1 MGLSGIAR
9 AFLTSVGLLTFWL
22 ASTPALYAQG
32 VFCTQ
37 ATSLP
42 LPSYAVSSVKAD
54 AEGDIN
60 KPVHSNPTGDG
71 LYIRNQTLE
80 LMIRGAYGVR
90 SYQIVGAP
98 GWVNKIEWQVEAKMD
113 DAETQKLK
121 AMNKAEAQ
129 GERCLLLQSLLADRF
144 KLAVHHETRIQPGF
158 SLVVAKGGPKFKEA
172 GPNTPGQAPRPPI
185 IMENGI
191 LTFNGYPID
200 RLAMVLSQIMGH
212 TVVDKT
218 GLTGKY
224 EFTIPWTES
233 EFELTPNTPPES
245 ANDNDLGGSIFTV
258 LQERLGLRLESGKV
272 PTEVIVI
279 DHVEEPSPN

>member
-1 MGLSGIAR
+1 MGLTGIAR
-9 AFLTSVGLLTFWL
+9 ALPAALGLLAFWF
-22 ASTPALYAQG
+22 ASTPSLYAQAAY
-32 VFCTQ
+32 CTQ
-37 ATSLP
+37 ATTGP
-42 LPSYAVSSVKAD
+42 LPSYAVTSVKAD

-60 KPVHSNPTGDG
+60 KPVHGNQTGDG

-80 LMIRGAYGVR
+80 LMIRSAYGVR

-98 GWVNKIEWQVEAKMD
+98 GWVNQREWQVEAKTD
-113 DAETQKLK
+113 DAETQKLR

-129 GERCLLLQSLLADRF
+129 TERCLLLQSLLADRF
-144 KLAVHHETRIQPGF
+144 KLAVHEETRIEPGF

-172 GPNTPGQAPRPPI
+172 SPNPPGQMPKPPI
-185 IMENGI
+185 VMDNGI
-191 LTFNGYPID
+191 LTFNGYPIES
-200 RLAMVLSQIMGH
+200 LAVLLSQIMRR

-224 EFTIPWTES
+224 EFTIPWTLS
-233 EFELTPNTPPES
+233 EFELTPNTPPDG

-258 LQERLGLRLESGKV
+258 LPERLGLRLESGKV
-272 PTEVIVI
+272 PTNVIVI